1 MCVIDFLLQSIGH
14 ISGCHINPAV
24 TCGLM
29 ITSDVSIL
37 KGLFYIVSQCIGAI
51 AGAAVI
57 KVIPKLIL
65 IFILTTKTHL
75 RSPH

>member
-1 MCVIDFLLQSIGH
+1 MRIIDFHCFFFQSIGH

-29 ITSDVSIL
+29 ITSDVSVL

-57 KVIPKLIL
+57 KVKLKRAMYIKQIL
-65 IFILTTKTHL
+65 FFHY
-75 RSPH
+75 